1 MNIPSEIY
9 DWVIEVFRNCNFR
22 LSEKLSNNPHC
33 HEEHLDLTFIDHLS
47 CYASPISMSENW
59 TVRLDTHF
67 IGGRRHFFG
76 WEVADIGVLVFFKK
90 NGQLLKRKVALL
102 QSKRLY
108 PLSGV
113 VQEETRE
120 DMTIGIS
127 VLMQGSDVGIPLSTR
142 YTYKFDK
149 RSKYKALKKGDRQF
163 EVISEWMSTTKI
175 PIYYLFYNPW
185 RLPFTQ
191 SIPLVEYKTPNGEC
205 ELGAR
210 IIPSTN
216 IFRALKSRR
225 NGNSPSIGDLET
237 VLPGDHNW
245 HTNIYGWRLESFFRD
260 LLNCNHG
267 YEFSSIAD
275 SNIDRLFYR
284 KDAMLV
290 AAISISI
297 ELNE

>member
-1 MNIPSEIY
+1 
-9 DWVIEVFRNCNFR
+9 
-22 LSEKLSNNPHC
+22 
-33 HEEHLDLTFIDHLS
+33 
-47 CYASPISMSENW
+47 MSENW

-76 WEVADIGVLVFFKK
+76 WEVADIGVLVLFKK
-90 NGQLLKRKVALL
+90 NGKLLKRKVALL

-108 PLSGV
+108 PLSGIV
-113 VQEETRE
+113 KEETRE

-127 VLMQGSDVGIPLSTR
+127 VLIQGSDVGIPLSTR

-163 EVISEWMSTTKI
+163 KVISEWMSTTKI

-225 NGNSPSIGDLET
+225 DGNSPSIGDLET
-237 VLPGDHNW
+237 VIPSDHNW
-245 HTNIYGWRLESFFRD
+245 HTNIYGWRLDSFFRD